1 MHVQS
6 GCSGN
11 DSDVMISSLPCSG
24 SKPADSPRLLMAGL
38 NKHSKQFGSNGL
50 ELGGGGAEIKIG
62 SAYFNSLLWK

>member
-38 NKHSKQFGSNGL
+38 GTKHSKQFGSNGL
-50 ELGGGGAEIKIG
+50 ELGGG
-62 SAYFNSLLWK
+62 SRNNNWQ